1 MNTSGMK
8 PINLNV
14 LIRPDEVED
23 KTKGGL
29 YLPDDT
35 RERDEHAQTRG
46 TLIAMCDDAFAE
58 MKVKPEPGQRVIYA
72 KYEGVM
78 YKGDDGLTYRLV
90 KDVDVVGV
98 EDSGGVRLAAMRG
111 GAA

>member
-29 YLPDDT
+29 YIPDDA

-46 TLIAMCDDAFAE
+46 TLIAMCPDAFGE
-58 MKVKPEPGQRVIYA
+58 MGDNKPVPGQRVIYA
-72 KYEGVM
+72 KYEGVS

-98 EDSGGVRLAAMRG
+98 EDSAAFAMQG
-111 GAA
+111 NAA